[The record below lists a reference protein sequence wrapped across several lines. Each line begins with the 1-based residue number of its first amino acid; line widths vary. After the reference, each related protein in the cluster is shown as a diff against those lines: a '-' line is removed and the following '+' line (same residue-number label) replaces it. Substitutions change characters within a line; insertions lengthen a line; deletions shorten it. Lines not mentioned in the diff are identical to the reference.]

1 MNYVVSERDKG
12 GAMKDYKELRRRY
25 NLYSRLII
33 LIVSLPFIYSLSDIK
48 LSNFTL
54 LIAFVYIVVMYFAL
68 KCINQWYLKLLNKLL
83 FFELDIESWKQYIQI
98 NSMAKLKRGR
108 KVSKIYEIIYRYMQ
122 GEFVHLVNEIDQLR
136 HTGWLNDFERKALN
150 VYQINSEILSN
161 KINSMEEL
169 EESIE
174 KLFLNES
181 EINLISK
188 KAVAIFDIVIKKK
201 ANDYFKTIES
211 EFKFDRL
218 ESMYFDALNEQLKG
232 NTLETKK
239 LLKTISSE
247 NTDIFIVRE
256 SKKLLE
262 EL

>member
-1 MNYVVSERDKG
+1 
-12 GAMKDYKELRRRY
+12 
-25 NLYSRLII
+25 
-33 LIVSLPFIYSLSDIK
+33 
-48 LSNFTL
+48 
-54 LIAFVYIVVMYFAL
+54 
-68 KCINQWYLKLLNKLL
+68 
-83 FFELDIESWKQYIQI
+83 
-98 NSMAKLKRGR
+98 
-108 KVSKIYEIIYRYMQ
+108 
-122 GEFVHLVNEIDQLR
+122 
-136 HTGWLNDFERKALN
+136 
-150 VYQINSEILSN
+150 
-161 KINSMEEL
+161 MEEL

>member
-33 LIVSLPFIYSLSDIK
+33 LVVSLPFIYSLSNIK
-48 LSNFTL
+48 LSNFIP
-54 LIAFVYIVVMYFAL
+54 LIIFVYIGVMYSAL

-83 FFELDIESWKQYIQI
+83 FFDLDIESWKQYIQI
-98 NSMAKLKRGR
+98 NGMAKLKRAR
-108 KVSKIYEIIYRYMQ
+108 KISKIYEIIYHYMQ

-136 HTGWLNDFERKALN
+136 HIGWLNDFERKALN

-161 KINSMEEL
+161 KINLMEEL

-181 EINLISK
+181 EISLISK

-211 EFKFDRL
+211 EFRFDRL

-232 NTLETKK
+232 NEQKAK
-239 LLKTISSE
+239 ELLTDISNE
-247 NTDIFIVRE
+247 NLDIFIVRN
-256 SKKLLE
+256 SKTILE
-262 EL
+262 EM

>member
-1 MNYVVSERDKG
+1 MNYAVSGRAKG

-33 LIVSLPFIYSLSDIK
+33 WVVSLPFFYSLSDIK
-48 LSNFTL
+48 ISNFIP
-54 LIAFVYIVVMYFAL
+54 LITFVYIGVMYSAL
-68 KCINQWYLKLLNKLL
+68 KCINQWHLKLLNKLL
-83 FFELDIESWKQYIQI
+83 FFDLDIESWKQYIQI
-98 NSMAKLKRGR
+98 NGMARLKRAR
-108 KVSKIYEIIYRYMQ
+108 KILKIYEIIYHYMQ

-181 EINLISK
+181 EISLISK
-188 KAVAIFDIVIKKK
+188 KAMAIFDIVIKKK

-211 EFKFDRL
+211 EFRFDRL
-218 ESMYFDALNEQLKG
+218 ESMYFDALNEQSKG
-232 NTLETKK
+232 NALETKK
-239 LLKTISSE
+239 LLNIISSE
-247 NTDIFIVRE
+247 KADNFIVRE

-262 EL
+262 KL